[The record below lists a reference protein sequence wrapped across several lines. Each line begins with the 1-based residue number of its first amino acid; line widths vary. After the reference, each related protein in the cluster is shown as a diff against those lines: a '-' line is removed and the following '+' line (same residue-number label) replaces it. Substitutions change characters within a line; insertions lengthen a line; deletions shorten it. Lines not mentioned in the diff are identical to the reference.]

1 MNIFKVLLGIFDR
14 ISLVRKNFSWC
25 ISSFSWILRSSSH
38 QYATFAIL
46 GSFSSCRKYSYLGR
60 CYAWARRENAER
72 LLSITHDERNEL
84 FDIIIP
90 IWSRANQILWWEFRP
105 NIAILSNTVL
115 HLHAHLIP
123 KQRSVS
129 AYGEEFSDP
138 RPDGNYAPYPK
149 KQLSHNVLEL
159 IRSDIQKVIL

>member
-1 MNIFKVLLGIFDR
+1 MNSYDHLR
-14 ISLVRKNFSWC
+14 IDIPHLQHWDLF
-25 ISSFSWILRSSSH
+25 LH
-38 QYATFAIL
+38 AEQYP
-46 GSFSSCRKYSYLGR
+46 YLGR
-60 CYAWARRENAER
+60 CYAWARRENAEG
-72 LLSITHDERNEL
+72 LLSMTYEERNEL

-105 NIAILSNTVL
+105 NLAIFGNTVP

-129 AYGEEFSDP
+129 AYGEEFADP

-149 KQLSHNVLEL
+149 KQLSHDVLEL
-159 IRSDIQKVIL
+159 IRSNIQKVIL